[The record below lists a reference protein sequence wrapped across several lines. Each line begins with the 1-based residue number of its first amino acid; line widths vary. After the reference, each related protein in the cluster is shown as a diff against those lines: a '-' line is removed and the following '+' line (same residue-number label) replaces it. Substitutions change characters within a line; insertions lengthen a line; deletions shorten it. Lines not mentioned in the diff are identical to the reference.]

1 MTVRTCVICGM
12 KFMTESVKAR
22 FCSVE
27 CKQLNVRVERY
38 RKKYESG
45 KGVASVPPEKL
56 LDFLSTCQTCP
67 VCRRRFYPRT
77 ADQRCCNWR
86 CSNVL
91 TKREKRAAE
100 RPPLTRRK
108 CDACGKEFQPDRNTM
123 RFCSQACRDASSL
136 KRLHALKK
144 DPKRIPLNQQRR
156 ICKQCGQEF
165 TPSTSNQKCCSVECS
180 AKNLH
185 MLELNRQNG
194 REGRGGG
201 RSRGV
206 YGNGTFEKKC
216 EECGRFFVTSTSHTK
231 FCSDE
236 CRYKRDQRVR
246 ERKFKENNPMRECAE
261 CGKWFQPT
269 IRGQVT
275 CSVECRKLRR
285 KKFMDSLPNRKH
297 EESKLAVQRARDLLM
312 AEKAAMLM
320 ASDSIYDKMLQMSPD
335 ELREAYEKLNATERK
350 EFERYYVRE
359 HSLQTGGKIVR
370 SFRKR
375 GEGEESELQMQVK
388 AMKEGRGYT
397 SKKTKQY
404 IDAHREK
411 YREYARK
418 WRQRKKQA
426 EKRPQ

>member
-1 MTVRTCVICGM
+1 
-12 KFMTESVKAR
+12 MTESVKAR

-56 LDFLSTCQTCP
+56 LDFLSTCLTCP
-67 VCRRRFYPRT
+67 VCGRQFYPRT

-86 CSNVL
+86 CGNVL

-201 RSRGV
+201 RSRGIE
-206 YGNGTFEKKC
+206 GNGTFERRC
-216 EECGRFFVTSTSHTK
+216 EECGRSFVTSTSRTK

-246 ERKFKENNPMRECAE
+246 ERKFNENNPMRECAE

-275 CSVECRKLRR
+275 CSVECRKRRR
-285 KKFMDSLPNRKH
+285 KKFMDSLPDRKRG
-297 EESKLAVQRARDLLM
+297 ESKLAAQRARDLLM
-312 AEKAAMLM
+312 AEKAAMMM
-320 ASDSIYDKMLQMSPD
+320 ASDSAYKNMLQMSPD
-335 ELREAYEKLNATERK
+335 ELREAYGKLKESEKK
-350 EFERYYVRE
+350 EFERYYNKE
-359 HSLQTGGKIVR
+359 HGIQKGRSIV
-370 SFRKR
+370 SNIRKR
-375 GEGEESELQMQVK
+375 KIGEKSEWQKKVEAMRQGRAYTPEST
-388 AMKEGRGYT
+388 KEYL
-397 SKKTKQY
+397 KK
-404 IDAHREK
+404 HREE
-411 YREYARK
+411 RVEYTRR
-418 WRQRKKQA
+418 WRQQKKA
-426 EKRPQ
+426 EKERLEQNKHQSRLEENP